1 LETAPV
7 LIVTPV
13 FETNVFFVVQ
23 LGYLINRRAESF
35 GRFVIFAVV
44 LSVIGTLAVTL

>member
-1 LETAPV
+1 M

-13 FETNVFFVVQ
+13 FETHVFFVV
-23 LGYLINRRAESF
+23 LFGYLINRRAESF
-35 GRFVIFAVV
+35 VRFVIFAVV